1 MRWVNLSDCGDPLV
15 WLDLHLLSP
24 LAALLYTET
33 RTLCQGPWGVRWAKD
48 FTCHLEWTW
57 TTLHALLSLQLLSS
71 PCWGMSRGSP
81 WSWIISDVCFCLREA
96 RAWLHQSISIFDSL
110 IFLNLSA
117 SYCNWY
123 QAERIIR
130 LVTFDT
136 VAVSATVQRKAQ
148 VLPTAWS
155 LNSSVFFWELCLGR
169 YILFGQ
175 CKWLDSPSNG
185 HHTWALLA
193 RTMATT

>member
-1 MRWVNLSDCGDPLV
+1 MTLWCDWTFIFFLLWLPFYTQRLV
-15 WLDLHLLSP
+15 LCAKAPGEWGGQRIS
-24 LAALLYTET
+24 LA
-33 RTLCQGPWGVRWAKD
+33 
-48 FTCHLEWTW
+48 LEWTW

-71 PCWGMSRGSP
+71 PCRGMSRGSP